1 MFQYKNWRMLLVDFS
16 KITNEKDFQRLI
28 NHLFAIECNS
38 PAFIPSSPYIGFDKG
53 WDGRFE
59 GFYPFENLEG
69 LFSIQSKWTQKNFN
83 EAETYLKQEVQ
94 KEIAKAIENQVQHLR
109 IATSAE
115 LRIDQVNALQDLKP
129 ATLQSL
135 RIWHREN
142 LKIRFERQPFIR
154 NFYFGDPQHPMLT
167 PSNIY
172 FGGLEKQLS
181 SIPAGEISSFNKYIT
196 QIKQFLLDR
205 NERVLLI
212 HAPGGFGKSHLL
224 KELASISYE
233 CDHTRQLW
241 MIKSGYHNFEVA
253 IQAEIDA
260 QKKYILVLDDA
271 DRNLPIL
278 NPLLAFALKSGVD
291 IKIVLGSRTSGVH
304 IIHEGIRQLKASEFF
319 REFKIEEWPKEDLLK
334 LLRLTAQ
341 KDTVKDEEII
351 LNDFQNPY
359 FIVLIGNKIKGK
371 GEIDFKKLKL
381 KIIEDITE
389 DTRVAL
395 KSLFQEKI
403 DEFLINLACVVPF
416 SLEDKRMLD
425 EIGKQINQSA
435 DTVRRAIKLL
445 LDSHILRQVGRS
457 IRFAPDMRGDIY
469 LLYKLEDLDK
479 EYFKNIV
486 LKWIPICSRNVFVNL
501 GSTLKYGQDNIIAG
515 ILEEFVSEW
524 VASAK
529 DTNGTDRKEKLK
541 WLENVVSYVPA
552 YCIELINAYF
562 DNPPPKEESFL
573 HPDEPYVVELDKD
586 DYGPVIVRLIRD
598 ASNRE
603 SVVRIIERLD
613 ELNLKG
619 TYDNY
624 KSHTLIEECMSPLRN
639 EIDDILETL
648 NILENW
654 LSAPNK
660 IRADLLEAAL
670 SEVLGASH
678 EYTRSYLD
686 KMEFGERHL
695 LNHPKVIEMRNKA
708 ISVVRKMLFH
718 SDVNFQTAAINIS
731 EEIGKARMGHI
742 SAKDM
747 PLACRFV
754 EERKIIVEEV
764 SKLINTTTDFRLL
777 SDIQD
782 MLLGWWARETP
793 GAENGL
799 PLLRSFPK
807 SPEYEIFR
815 YFSSRLEI
823 LEDFSEIEPK
833 APETNRWSWLV
844 ENFMQKRWKMTVE
857 DFDRPVR
864 DLENKYKSP
873 EEIVKFLADFY
884 LKLSNHQMYPYF
896 ITCWVKINPQV
907 FREIREDAT
916 LWSQLPECF
925 KSAIDYKLA
934 EDDEN
939 YLEKIANETIEN
951 LHKASREQIGTL
963 LALIGR
969 KLPKNRK
976 SWIKT
981 LINKGS
987 IDVVKMIVRELYFIH
1002 KQDQNIDNVVELL
1015 LLAISRA
1022 VKSNAEDIGKDFI
1035 DGVAF
1040 IATSLKAELRQH
1052 RQISEL
1058 ISALYALIKDRPKL
1072 EWDDEEIVQFCIA
1085 DLDGLIKFIDYRLG
1099 KSKESKSRSSSRYEA
1114 IPFDGIKHLKDS
1126 VQSYSDFEKLLVKVI
1141 EWHNTYSHG
1150 VEHYEVEKI
1159 LKPVLMTRDQGN
1171 KFYIETFINQIIQ
1184 KNEIGTALTC
1194 AQYLPLVEETANL
1207 FLIISRKGLEANKS
1221 KEIQSLLFTKTSP
1234 EGGWT
1239 SSHNEPPPALLAKKR
1254 VYELMRECSSG
1265 SLKVLLDRCI
1275 NSIQKDI
1282 QDHLDRDREFMADR

>member
-1 MFQYKNWRMLLVDFS
+1 MVDFS

-94 KEIAKAIENQVQHLR
+94 KEIAKAIENKVQHLR

-115 LRIDQVNALQDLKP
+115 LRVDQVNALQDLKP

-135 RIWHREN
+135 RIWQREN

-196 QIKQFLLDR
+196 QIKQFLLDQ

-233 CDHTRQLW
+233 CDPTRQLW

-319 REFKIEEWPKEDLLK
+319 KEFKIEEWPKEDLLK

-403 DEFLINLACVVPF
+403 DEFLINLSCVVPF

-486 LKWIPICSRNVFVNL
+486 LKWIPICSKNVFVNL

-524 VASAK
+524 VTSTK

-541 WLENVVSYVPA
+541 WLENVVSYVPTH
-552 YCIELINAYF
+552 CIELINAYF

-624 KSHTLIEECMSPLRN
+624 KSHTLIEECVSPLRN
-639 EIDDILETL
+639 EIDDILATF

-654 LSAPNK
+654 LNVPNK
-660 IRADLLEAAL
+660 IRANLLKAAL
-670 SEVLGASH
+670 SEVLGAAH

-695 LNHPKVIEMRNKA
+695 LNHPKVIEMREKA
-708 ISVVRKMLFH
+708 MLIVQKMLFH
-718 SDVNFQTAAINIS
+718 NDVNFQTAAIDIS
-731 EEIGKARMGHI
+731 EEIGKTKMGHI

-747 PLACRFV
+747 PLAYRFV
-754 EERKIIVEEV
+754 EERKFIIEEV
-764 SKLINTTTDFRLL
+764 AKLIKPTTDFRVL

-793 GAENGL
+793 GAENGI
-799 PLLRSFPK
+799 PLLRNFPK

-823 LEDFSEIEPK
+823 LEDFSEIEPQ
-833 APETNRWSWLV
+833 APQENRWSWLV
-844 ENFMQKRWKMTVE
+844 ENFMQKRWKMTID

-864 DLENKYKSP
+864 ELDNEYKTP
-873 EEIVKFLADFY
+873 EAIVKFLVNFY
-884 LKLSNHQMYPYF
+884 LKLTNHQMYPYF
-896 ITCWVKINPQV
+896 ITCWVKVNPQV
-907 FREIREDAT
+907 FRRIREDAKF
-916 LWSQLPECF
+916 WSQLPERF

-951 LHKASREQIGTL
+951 LDKASREQIGTL

-976 SWIKT
+976 HWIKT
-981 LINKGS
+981 LIKEGS
-987 IDVVKMIVRELYFIH
+987 IDVVKMVVRELYFIH
-1002 KQDQNIDNVVELL
+1002 KQDRNIDDVVELL
-1015 LLAISRA
+1015 LLAILRA
-1022 VKSNAEDIGKDFI
+1022 VNSNVEDIGKDFI

-1040 IATSLKAELRQH
+1040 ITTSLKTELRQH

-1058 ISALYALIKDRPKL
+1058 ISALYGLIKDRPEL
-1072 EWDDEEIVQFCIA
+1072 EWDDEEIIQFCIT
-1085 DLDGLIKFIDYRLG
+1085 DLDHLIKFIDYRLE

-1114 IPFDGIKHLKDS
+1114 IPYDGIRHLKES
-1126 VQSYSDFEKLLVKVI
+1126 VKSYADFEKLLVSVI
-1141 EWHNTYSHG
+1141 KLHDTYSDG

-1159 LKPVLMTRDQGN
+1159 LKPVLMARDQSN
-1171 KFYIETFINQIIQ
+1171 KLYIETFMIHLIQ
-1184 KNEIGTALTC
+1184 NNEIDTALKC
-1194 AQYLPLVEETANL
+1194 AQYLPLIEETASL
-1207 FLIISRKGLEANKS
+1207 FLLVSQKGLEANKNA
-1221 KEIQSLLFTKTSP
+1221 EIQSLLFTKTNP

-1239 SSHNEPPPALLAKKR
+1239 SSHNEPPPALLEKKR
-1254 VYELMRECSSG
+1254 VYESMCGNSSG
-1265 SLKVLLDRCI
+1265 PLKILLDRCI
-1275 NSIQKDI
+1275 NSIQQSI
-1282 QDHLDRDREFMADR
+1282 QDHLDRDKEFMADR